1 MFLWGATLIQA
12 DQTALHGEIGRRVAV
27 FCKSAMMLVHKWMC
41 LGLRSRAAL
50 FPGSSWWVIGEE
62 GLPRHGSRGPSLNVF
77 KSCRF
82 GLVNKAIIG
91 HFIASIFLSD
101 RLFEG

>member
-1 MFLWGATLIQA
+1 
-12 DQTALHGEIGRRVAV
+12 
-27 FCKSAMMLVHKWMC
+27 MMLVHKWMR

-62 GLPRHGSRGPSLNVF
+62 GLPRHGSLGPSLNVF

-82 GLVNKAIIG
+82 GLANKAIIG
-91 HFIASIFLSD
+91 HLIAKILLSD